1 MKTSTGLI
9 PLLLL
14 AALFVS
20 FPAWALRA
28 AGDPDR
34 TLSPY
39 FLVEGE
45 DPTTDLLPLKETAA
59 EVRIAGVIA
68 DVVVTQTYANEGEKP
83 IEATYVFPASTRAAV
98 HSMKMTIG
106 ERTIVA
112 EIRKTEEARKEYA
125 KAVEQGKSASLLEQ
139 KRPNVFQMK
148 VGNILPGDEI
158 RLELRYTEVLIPTGG
173 EYEFVYPTVVGP
185 RYSNATLSEAP
196 EDGWVETPYLKE
208 GEEPTYTF
216 HLEVRIAAGMPIEE
230 IGSPSHRLAVNCDHR
245 DLSRATVTLDKSERR
260 GGNRDFILTYRISG
274 DEVRSGLLLHEGE
287 NENYF
292 LLMIQPPR
300 RIEPADVLP
309 REYVFIMDVSGSM
322 RGFPLDVSKRLL
334 TGILDGLRPE
344 DLFNVVFFAGGN
356 WVFSEKPMP
365 ATGENIDLA
374 KLAVEQRRG
383 GGGTEILSALGRAF
397 SLPKRDGYSRT
408 VVIVTDGYVRVERE
422 VFDLIRESLGE
433 GNVFTFGIGKGVNRY
448 LIEGMARAGMG
459 QPFVVGDPERA
470 DDRAKDFKTMIE
482 APVLTDIRI
491 GYGDFDVYDVEP
503 GNVPDVFSERPIT
516 VFGKWRGES
525 KGRISLRASMGDGQP
540 YAATVETG
548 GSDGETE
555 NPALRYLWA
564 RHRVASLSDYASLD
578 GGGHRD
584 EELVKE
590 ITALGLEH
598 SLLTTYTSFVAVD
611 SRVRLEDGE
620 AVPVTQV
627 LPLPQGVPNTAVG
640 VGTLAARKVTTRSI
654 NTVEEAIGAQAGVV
668 LEQGEI
674 HIRGGR
680 SGEVTT
686 YVGSG
691 RSVPAK
697 SLSIHSVTVKGGLT
711 RSEVQALVKTRWQ
724 TIRWTCLRRSS
735 RSGKVVLEIGL
746 DAEGKLVCVSV
757 IRDDM
762 GDEDVVRCLKKAFGL
777 IDYPRPAGS
786 RAATIT
792 VTLEA

>member
-14 AALFVS
+14 AVLLVHV
-20 FPAWALRA
+20 PAWVLRA
-28 AGDPDR
+28 ADDPDR

-39 FLVEGE
+39 FLVESE
-45 DPTTDLLPLKETAA
+45 DPSTDVFPLKETAA

-68 DVVVTQTYANEGEKP
+68 DVVVTQTYANTGEKP
-83 IEATYVFPASTRAAV
+83 IEATYIFPASTRAAV

-112 EIRKTEEARKEYA
+112 EIRKTEEAREEYA
-125 KAVEQGKSASLLEQ
+125 QAVDQGKSASLLEQ

-158 RLELRYTEVLIPTGG
+158 RLELRYTEVLVPTGG
-173 EYEFVYPTVVGP
+173 KYEFVYPTVVGP
-185 RYSNATLSEAP
+185 RYSNVTVSEAP
-196 EDGWVETPYLKE
+196 EDGWVETRYLKE
-208 GEEPTYTF
+208 GEEPPYTL
-216 HLEVRIAAGMPIEE
+216 HLDVRIAAGMPIDE
-230 IGSPSHRLAVNCDHR
+230 IGSPSHRLAVNYDHG

-260 GGNRDFILTYRISG
+260 GGNRDFVLTYRISG
-274 DEVRSGLLLHEGE
+274 DDFRSGLLLHEGAK
-287 NENYF
+287 ENYF

-322 RGFPLDVSKRLL
+322 RGFPLEVSKRLL

-344 DLFNVVFFAGGN
+344 DMFNVVFFSGN
-356 WVFSEKPMP
+356 NWAFSEVPVP
-365 ATGENIDLA
+365 ATRENIELA
-374 KLAVEQRRG
+374 KLAVERERG
-383 GGGTEILSALGRAF
+383 GGGTEILSALRRAF
-397 SLPKRDGYSRT
+397 SLHKRDGYSRT
-408 VVIVTDGYVRVERE
+408 VVIATDGYVRVERE

-459 QPFVVGDPERA
+459 HPFVVGDPERA
-470 DDRAKDFKTMIE
+470 EDRAEEFKAMIE
-482 APVLTDIRI
+482 APLLTDVRI
-491 GYGDFDVYDVEP
+491 DYGDFEVYDVEP

-516 VFGKWRGES
+516 VFGKWRGEE
-525 KGRISLRASMGDGQP
+525 KGRISLQARMGDGRP
-540 YAATVETG
+540 YAASVETS
-548 GSDGETE
+548 GSEGATE

-564 RHRVASLSDYASLD
+564 RHRVASLSDYAALADRRRQDD
-578 GGGHRD
+578 GV
-584 EELVKE
+584 VKE

-598 SLLTTYTSFVAVD
+598 SLLTAHTSFVAVD
-611 SRVRLEDGE
+611 SRVRLEDGK

-640 VGTLAARKVTTRSI
+640 RGTVQACTVGRSI
-654 NTVEEAIGAQAGVV
+654 NTVSMNSGTRP
-668 LEQGEI
+668 

-680 SGEVTT
+680 SGDITFGVD
-686 YVGSG
+686 VG
-691 RSVPAK
+691 RLVPAE
-697 SLSIHSVTVKGGLT
+697 SLSIHSVVAKGGLIRT
-711 RSEVQALVKTRWQ
+711 EVEALVEARWD
-724 TIRWTCLRRSS
+724 TIRRTCVRGSL
-735 RSGKVVLEIGL
+735 RSGMVVLEIVL
-746 DAEGKLVCVSV
+746 DADGKPVSV
-757 IRDDM
+757 SVTRDDID
-762 GDEDVVRCLKKAFGL
+762 DEDLARCLRKAFGL